1 MSAPPLLAELVLAEL
16 AGDRDTRDAV
26 LGDMAEE
33 HEARCVDVGS
43 VAAAR
48 WYWRQTL
55 ASVLPLGAAALRR
68 AQAGAWARV
77 AVAVV
82 AGYAALILL
91 MLLSDAGLARVM
103 TWLGAG
109 STAGW
114 PLAASLGIGGI
125 CAVAGGWITA
135 AVGRRAPLASAAA
148 LGAAFV
154 AVNLIALF
162 AGASR
167 GPRWYWVA
175 FGIVVL
181 HGSVAGGLLRLRQQR
196 ARPSQPSDRSDT

>member
-33 HEARCVDVGS
+33 HQARCADVGPG
-43 VAAAR
+43 AAAR

-55 ASVLPLGAAALRR
+55 ASVPPLATSALRR
-68 AQAGAWARV
+68 ARPGAWARA

-82 AGYAALILL
+82 AGYAALMLL
-91 MLLSDAGLARVM
+91 MLLSDAGLARLM
-103 TWLGAG
+103 TWLRAG
-109 STAGW
+109 SDAGW
-114 PLAASLGIGGI
+114 PLAASLGIGAA

-167 GPRWYWVA
+167 GPRWYWVG

-181 HGSVAGGLLRLRQQR
+181 HGAVAGGLLRLRQLRGR
-196 ARPSQPSDRSDT
+196 ASPPSHPSDP